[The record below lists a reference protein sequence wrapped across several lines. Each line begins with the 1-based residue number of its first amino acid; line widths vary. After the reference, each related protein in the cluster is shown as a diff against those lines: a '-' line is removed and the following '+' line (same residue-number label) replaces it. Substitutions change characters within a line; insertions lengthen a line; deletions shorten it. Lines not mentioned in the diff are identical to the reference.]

1 MPETIKDNLFD
12 SLPKEEQ
19 ELVLLARDK
28 TLSDSTFC
36 DRLADLLC
44 DRIKSGECLD
54 IRDMS
59 GKAKVEH
66 CVHHLILGLISSD
79 ILREELK
86 EFLK

>member
-19 ELVLLARDK
+19 KLIMLAQDK
-28 TLSDSTFC
+28 MSGDNNFC
-36 DRLADLLC
+36 VRVADLLC